1 MDAISQYAPDGSC
14 SDRRCGPNAIGF
26 GSEEAKRGSA
36 DQVALDIKGIVDG
49 GVGGEEP
56 LG

>member
-1 MDAISQYAPDGSC
+1 MIGYALGGS
-14 SDRRCGPNAIGF
+14 SRRGGSRPSAIGR
-26 GSEEAKRGSA
+26 GSEEAKRGSG
-36 DQVALDIKGIVDG
+36 DQVTLDVEGIVDG